1 MKNQIRTTLQYLY
14 ISFFLFLICTVPVSA
29 YIDPSVMTYTIQA
42 IAGVAIAIG
51 AFISI
56 YWRKFSRY
64 LQNKYHISLSKKEIE
79 SDELYLFDE
88 NIDKERIIPVIN
100 SVTKEEV
107 KVEQPKYSFTPAI
120 LLAVASSFMLMVY
133 APLDLYF
140 NNVSEFWFDYKV
152 ILPIFLVMFLIFLA
166 GLLVV
171 LLLAYLINKKLYI
184 WVLLIGL
191 VTYLVFYIH
200 GNFMIGALPVMDGE
214 TVIWSNYYRWY
225 VISAIVIV
233 VVFAICFMLYKKLQ
247 TNGFQ
252 KLVSFTSILISLMLL
267 ITSISV
273 GIKNYGFR
281 DKDFYLYTEKDIMT
295 MSEDANYLILILD
308 TVDAGLVRDM
318 WDEHPEY
325 EKAFEDFTWFENTVS
340 GYPFT
345 KYSIPLSL
353 TGKWYT
359 YQEDYQKF
367 LRHEVP
373 QSPLFKK
380 LSSEDYLMSFYEDD
394 VNYNYVEFQPLF
406 DNFDERSLSRENVNF
421 AKYEMFLTFYRYA
434 PYFLK
439 RYVPNNA
446 SILNYIGQ
454 EVSKNG
460 EKRFMWG
467 NRYFYDHLVEE
478 DYQYVPDKLFKI
490 IHLEGAHPP
499 LVWNKD
505 VEVIG
510 EENGTA
516 KSNAEAAMTIAC
528 TFVNKLRETNV
539 YDNTAIVVMSDHGF
553 KYKDSYDNEY
563 VSRNHPILFVKGFN
577 EKHEFKVDQ
586 APISQEDYLE
596 AFLRLSDSKQ
606 SDSIFDYHEG
616 DKRERRYFRYNGHSG
631 VDLEMTEFVQS
642 GYANQEDTAVPTGV
656 KYVLD
661 PEICTPTGP

>member
-56 YWRKFSRY
+56 YWRKLSRY

-79 SDELYLFDE
+79 PDEFYLYDE
-88 NIDKERIIPVIN
+88 NIDKEKIIPVIN
-100 SVTKEEV
+100 SVSKKEV

-171 LLLAYLINKKLYI
+171 LLISYLINKKLYMWI
-184 WVLLIGL
+184 LLIGL

-200 GNFMIGALPVMDGE
+200 GNFMVGALPLMNGDA
-214 TVIWSNYYRWY
+214 VIWSNYHKWY

-233 VVFAICFMLYKKLQ
+233 VVFAICFMLYKKLK

-295 MSEDANYLILILD
+295 MSEDTNYLILILD

-325 EKAFEDFTWFENTVS
+325 EKAFEDFTWFENTMS
-340 GYPFT
+340 GYRFT
-345 KYSIPLSL
+345 KYSIPLAL
-353 TGKWYT
+353 TGKYYT

-380 LSSEDYLMSFYEDD
+380 LSSEDYAMYFYEDD
-394 VNYNYVEFQPLF
+394 VKYNSVEFQTLF
-406 DNFDERSLSRENVNF
+406 ANFDERSLSRENVNF

-446 SILNYIGQ
+446 DILNYIGQ
-454 EVSKNG
+454 ELSKNG

-467 NRYFYDHLVEE
+467 NRYFYDHLLEE
-478 DYQYVPDKLFKI
+478 DYQYVPQKLFKI

-499 LVWNKD
+499 LVWDKD
-505 VEVIG
+505 VKLIDEA
-510 EENGTA
+510 NGSA
-516 KSNAEAAMTIAC
+516 KQNAEAAMTIAS
-528 TFVNKLRETNV
+528 TFVNQIRETDV
-539 YDNTAIVVMSDHGF
+539 YDNTVIVVMADHGF
-553 KYKDSYDNEY
+553 GWKDEHVNHIT
-563 VSRNHPILFVKGFN
+563 SRIQPILFVKGIN
-577 EKHEFKVDQ
+577 ERHPLKIDQ
-586 APISQEDYLE
+586 APIAEEDFLE
-596 AFLRLSDSKQ
+596 AFLRLSDAKQ
-606 SDSIFDYHEG
+606 SNEIFDYHEG
-616 DKRERRYFRYNGHSG
+616 DSRNRKFYVYNGHDG
-631 VDLEMTEFVQS
+631 VDLELIEYIQS